1 MQNYNLV
8 HTVKDITASSGDPT
22 EPVSVDEV
30 KSYMR
35 LEGFQDVDDSDST
48 VFDDDDTLISDLIVS
63 ARKRIEKYY
72 GISLV
77 PKTLR
82 AVITNLAGDIEIPN
96 GPVQTITSIRDRFG
110 NLITTYTIT
119 GYTDDETSYDDF
131 IQLECPNY
139 EKMVIEYEAGYTDV
153 PEPMKIEIMRY
164 VTWLFT
170 YRGDQEKISQ
180 YQFGAGEYNRNS
192 WLA

>member
-8 HTVKDITASSGDPT
+8 HTVKDITDSSGDPT
-22 EPVSVDEV
+22 EPVSVAEV

-48 VFDDDDTLISDLIVS
+48 EFDDDDDLIERLIVT
-63 ARKRIEKYY
+63 ARKRLEKLYR
-72 GISLV
+72 ISLV

-82 AVITNLAGDIEIPN
+82 AVITNLAGDIEIPD
-96 GPVQTITSIRDRFG
+96 GPVNTITEIRDRYG

-119 GYTDDETSYDDF
+119 GYTDDETTYEDF
-131 IQLECPNY
+131 ITLECPNY
-139 EKMVIEYEAGYTDV
+139 EKMVIEYEAGYEDV
-153 PEPMKIEIMRY
+153 PDPLKVEIMRY
-164 VTWLFT
+164 VTWLYT
-170 YRGDQEKISQ
+170 YRGDQEKIEQ
-180 YQFGAGEYNRNS
+180 YHFGAGEYNRNS